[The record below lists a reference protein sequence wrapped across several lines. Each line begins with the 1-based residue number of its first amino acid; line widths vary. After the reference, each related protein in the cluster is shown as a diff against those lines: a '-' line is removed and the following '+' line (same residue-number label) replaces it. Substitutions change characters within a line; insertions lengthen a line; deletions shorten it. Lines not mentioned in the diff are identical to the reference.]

1 MSYRI
6 SLWLLALCCF
16 TSCERDLQFK
26 FNSYNPKLV
35 VNALLNNQEQL
46 TVSVSA
52 SVPFASAGNPQWIEN
67 AKVSLFVDGVLQAPL
82 SYNGFNKNYA
92 APLVPQAGKVYRILV
107 EAPGYVSVEAEAK
120 LPAPGRFGAS
130 SFKDSVYLDTAGF
143 PIGQITVRMLD
154 DGSAE
159 NYYRIKL
166 FYYERVL
173 DDFVELPID
182 SEDPLVNQ
190 FASNID
196 GGVVFSDATFNGNRR
211 DVFFKT
217 PFGYGQDS
225 PKFMV
230 LKEHLSKD
238 YYLYVTSL
246 SRYQNTGSTL
256 FQEPVF
262 VFSNVK
268 NGLGICSGYQVQR
281 DTIR

>member
-1 MSYRI
+1 MKRL
-6 SLWLLALCCF
+6 SLLLLAGVVF
-16 TSCERDLQFK
+16 GSCERELDFK
-26 FNSYNPKLV
+26 YNSYSPKLV

-52 SVPFASAGNPQWIEN
+52 SVPFASSGSPQVIEN

-92 APLVPQAGKVYRILV
+92 ASLVPQAGKVYRILV
-107 EAPGYVSVEAEAK
+107 EAPGYVSVEAESK
-120 LPAPGRFGAS
+120 LPAQGSFGAS
-130 SFKDSVYLDTAGF
+130 VFKDSVYIDTAGF
-143 PIGQITVRMLD
+143 PLGQITVRILD
-154 DGSAE
+154 DGSME
-159 NYYRIKL
+159 NFYRIKL

-190 FASNID
+190 FARNID

-217 PFGYGQDS
+217 PFGFGQDV

-238 YYLYVTSL
+238 YYQYVTSL
-246 SRYQNTGSTL
+246 SRYQNAGSTL

-268 NGLGICSGYQVQR
+268 NGLGICAAYQVQR

>member
-1 MSYRI
+1 
-6 SLWLLALCCF
+6 
-16 TSCERDLQFK
+16 
-26 FNSYNPKLV
+26 
-35 VNALLNNQEQL
+35 
-46 TVSVSA
+46 VSA
-52 SVPFASAGNPQWIEN
+52 SVPFASSGSPQVIEN

-92 APLVPQAGKVYRILV
+92 ASLVPQAGKVYRILV
-107 EAPGYVSVEAEAK
+107 EAPGYVSVEAESK
-120 LPAPGRFGAS
+120 LPAQGSFGAS
-130 SFKDSVYLDTAGF
+130 VFKDSVYIDTAGF
-143 PIGQITVRMLD
+143 PLGQITVRILD
-154 DGSAE
+154 DGSME
-159 NYYRIKL
+159 NFYRIKL

-190 FASNID
+190 FARNID

-217 PFGYGQDS
+217 PFGFGQDV

-238 YYLYVTSL
+238 YYQYVTSL
-246 SRYQNTGSTL
+246 SRYQNAGSTL

-268 NGLGICSGYQVQR
+268 NGLGICAAYQVQR